1 MVATPSSLP
10 LCPSPRTL
18 LNLHTAG
25 VHLTPCA
32 ECGLTDR
39 ADRVSQAWFACRIC
53 GFVDHADRNNSR
65 NIRARAR
72 ELRRRGAPSTAPAP
86 PRKHPDGAGR
96 KPHITAG
103 DARRASPSLQRRV
116 GGLRARGRRSPS
128 VSPLP
133 ALVRIALATTSKR

>member
-18 LNLHTAG
+18 LNLHTTG

-53 GFVDHADRNNSR
+53 GFVDHADRYNSR

-72 ELRRRGAPSTAPAP
+72 ELRRRG
-86 PRKHPDGAGR
+86 PRQRPRPHPEHLGAG
-96 KPHITAG
+96 P
-103 DARRASPSLQRRV
+103 DANHTSPPVMPVVQTRRFSD
-116 GGLRARGRRSPS
+116 G
-128 VSPLP
+128 
-133 ALVRIALATTSKR
+133 